1 MARNGNRNGKK
12 EGTLSMKQVL
22 SRNRLNGTCAR
33 GIRLA
38 VQLCLVVLI
47 AAGTMGA
54 SKPKKSRKAAAPKP
68 KPDISSICI
77 EAGTGLVIM
86 EDNAD
91 KQRPPASMVKMMQL
105 LLVSEGLKTGKWTFE
120 MPVKATPKSAA
131 IGGTGVN
138 LKEGEEFPL
147 GQMMKAVAV
156 CSAND
161 AAMAV
166 AEGLWGDEKTYLET
180 ANKRAQELDMKSTKF
195 NSVHGL
201 PPAPGGEFDVTTA
214 RDMAR
219 LAQFCVLDPSILGWT
234 STKEIQFRPTDPAR
248 KNTNRLLETMAN
260 CDGLKTGFINSAG
273 FCLTAT
279 AVKDGIRL
287 ISVVMGTTSNSNRF
301 IESQKALDAAFG
313 QVTKKQVLSKGAPV
327 GAPVPVANS
336 ETATVSLTAA
346 EDLWVVVKQEDA
358 DKIEV
363 APKYPALIQAPLTAG
378 MPVGEV
384 HVELAGKLLG
394 TVALTAPVTLKEADL
409 RWKLLNGLGVAKR

>member
-1 MARNGNRNGKK
+1 MKK
-12 EGTLSMKQVL
+12 VL
-22 SRNRLNGTCAR
+22 TRNRHN

-38 VQLCLVVLI
+38 AQLCLAMLVVV
-47 AAGTMGA
+47 GTMGA
-54 SKPKKSRKAAAPKP
+54 SKPARKPRRAAAPKP

-86 EDNAD
+86 EENPDT
-91 KQRPPASMVKMMQL
+91 QRPPASMVKMIEL
-105 LLVSEGLKTGKWTFE
+105 LLVSEGLKAGKWTLDTTIK
-120 MPVKATPKSAA
+120 VTPKAAA
-131 IGGTGVN
+131 IGGTGVG
-138 LKEGEEFPL
+138 LKETEQFPL
-147 GQMMKAVAV
+147 GQMMQAVAV

-180 ANKRAQELDMKSTKF
+180 ANKRALELDMRNTKF

-219 LAQFCVLDPSILGWT
+219 LAQFCVIDPTILGWT
-234 STKEIQFRPTDPAR
+234 STKELQFRPADPVR
-248 KNTNRLLETMAN
+248 KNTNRLLETMAE
-260 CDGLKTGFINSAG
+260 CDGLKTGFISSAG

-279 AVKDGIRL
+279 AVRDGIRL
-287 ISVVMGTTSNSNRF
+287 ISVVMGTASNSNRF
-301 IESQKALDAAFG
+301 VESQKVLDTAFG
-313 QVTKKQVLSKGAPV
+313 QVTKKRVVAKGARV
-327 GAPVPVANS
+327 GEPVPVANC
-336 ETATVSLTAA
+336 ETPTVSLTAA
-346 EDLWVVVKQEDA
+346 DDLWVVVKQDDA
-358 DKIEV
+358 DKLQV

-394 TVALTAPVTLKEADL
+394 TVALTAPVTLEEADL
-409 RWKLLNGLGVAKR
+409 RWKLMNSLGVARK